1 MFPPRRIFVNPPGT
15 GIRWCGRTVRR
26 GGGGRRPTRV
36 VGAVGEELG
45 LQAHA
50 LPGAEGNAALA
61 GGAGVQ
67 EVGGVE
73 LDPGL
78 GGPDLHGDAGP
89 VPGEPGGQAQALGGG
104 PGRSCGRSRPPGG
117 AARSPRRCPR
127 ARAFSPVKS
136 RGVPETGAD
145 MAVGMLPPPT
155 GVNWWEASQ
164 SRWPMASQPPLRLK

>member
-1 MFPPRRIFVNPPGT
+1 MVVPSAGAEEDVAPL
-15 GIRWCGRTVRR
+15 
-26 GGGGRRPTRV
+26 RV

-89 VPGEPGGQAQALGGG
+89 VPGEPGGQAQALGGVQNEVVVVAAHQAELLAVRADV
-104 PGRSCGRSRPPGG
+104 PGQGL
-117 AARSPRRCPR
+117 
-127 ARAFSPVKS
+127 
-136 RGVPETGAD
+136 ETGAD

-164 SRWPMASQPPLRLK
+164 SRWPMASPPPLRLK

>member
-1 MFPPRRIFVNPPGT
+1 SAGAEEDVAPL
-15 GIRWCGRTVRR
+15 
-26 GGGGRRPTRV
+26 RV

-89 VPGEPGGQAQALGGG
+89 VPGEPGGQAQTLGGVQNEVVVVAAHQAELLAVRADV
-104 PGRSCGRSRPPGG
+104 PGQGLFPGEVQGG
-117 AARSPRRCPR
+117 AGDRGGHGGGDAPAAHGGELVGGQPE
-127 ARAFSPVKS
+127 PVAH
-136 RGVPETGAD
+136 GVPA
-145 MAVGMLPPPT
+145 AVE
-155 GVNWWEASQ
+155 VEVA
-164 SRWPMASQPPLRLK
+164 

>member
-1 MFPPRRIFVNPPGT
+1 MVVPSAGAEEDVAPL
-15 GIRWCGRTVRR
+15 
-26 GGGGRRPTRV
+26 RV

-89 VPGEPGGQAQALGGG
+89 VPGEPGGQAQALGGVQNEVVVVAAHQAELLAVRADV
-104 PGRSCGRSRPPGG
+104 PGQ
-117 AARSPRRCPR
+117 
-127 ARAFSPVKS
+127 AFSPVKS

-164 SRWPMASQPPLRLK
+164 SRWPMASPPPLRLK